1 MTAPASVRHDDGPV
15 VCFITDEAVDLERTL
30 SIVRAAALALGPRRL
45 LVQLRDKEN
54 GPVVIRNAATALRA
68 VTRSVEALFV
78 VNGATT
84 IAHEVGADGVH
95 MPWDRGG
102 ALGARI
108 ASARRLLGEHIIVT
122 AAVHDDEE
130 VRAAVEGG
138 ATGVLVSPIYP
149 VPGKGEARGA
159 AAIAAAVAIGRA
171 AASGAPLRVYALG
184 GVTAA
189 NAAECAAAG
198 ANGVAVIRSLYDAA
212 ARGGEAVSAAAL
224 ALAAPFS
231 RG

>member
-1 MTAPASVRHDDGPV
+1 MTIAATAKHDGVEPV
-15 VCFITDEAVDLERTL
+15 VVFITDANVELERTL
-30 SIVRAAALALGPRRL
+30 EIVRAAAAALGPRRL

-54 GPVVIRNAATALRA
+54 GPVVIRTAAQALRA
-68 VTRSVEALFV
+68 VTRSVDALFV

-108 ASARRLLGEHIIVT
+108 AAARRLLGEDIIVT

-138 ATGVLVSPIYP
+138 ATGLLISP
-149 VPGKGEARGA
+149 VFATPGKGEPRGVA
-159 AAIAAAVAIGRA
+159 ALASALAIAGAGAGRR
-171 AASGAPLRVYALG
+171 PRIYALG

-189 NAAECAAAG
+189 NAAVCAVAG
-198 ANGVAVIRSLYDAA
+198 ADGVAVIRALYDAVGGDVAGA
-212 ARGGEAVSAAAL
+212 AR
-224 ALAAPFS
+224 ALAAPFA
-231 RG
+231 G